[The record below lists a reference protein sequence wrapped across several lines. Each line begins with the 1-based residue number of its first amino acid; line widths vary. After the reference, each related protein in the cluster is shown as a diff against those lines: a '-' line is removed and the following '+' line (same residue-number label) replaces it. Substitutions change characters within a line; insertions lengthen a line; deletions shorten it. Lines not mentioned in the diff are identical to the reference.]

1 MSGVMLLFRT
11 FSIVSLQNT
20 LRMSYS
26 LLTIL
31 GGEKHLQSLKAD
43 GLALTVLQILCLF
56 SLRSSPAE
64 DPAQRPQGLM
74 VEAR

>member
-1 MSGVMLLFRT
+1 
-11 FSIVSLQNT
+11 
-20 LRMSYS
+20 MSYS